1 MNTDKYTPPQI
12 INTSCNRFKL
22 PNYDIVL
29 PTDTTYSKL
38 NDNSQ
43 LTNTDKI
50 EGKLLIHSHTD
61 LLCFVARIL
70 TDNNKPLVRLYYST
84 RNGQRTIYII
94 PPLLAVA
101 TTNRL
106 LKFHEDHAKST
117 LILITH
123 QYVLT
128 HYFGTGGVQLKLHCL
143 PSLFEYMT
151 HKWILYRRP
160 CHRICI
166 GFENRYHQ

>member
-70 TDNNKPLVRLYYST
+70 ADNNKPLVRLYYCR
-84 RNGQRTIYII
+84 RNGQPTTYII
-94 PPLLAVA
+94 PLVFSVA

-106 LKFHEDHAKST
+106 LKFYEDHAKPT
-117 LILITH
+117 
-123 QYVLT
+123 
-128 HYFGTGGVQLKLHCL
+128 
-143 PSLFEYMT
+143 
-151 HKWILYRRP
+151 
-160 CHRICI
+160 
-166 GFENRYHQ
+166 